1 MIKCLFCRQDLKP
14 TGDRWDY
21 DFDMVDGHYYEC
33 TVCQTK
39 YSTSE
44 RVDHRCGTHYEE
56 EEIDY
61 YAIQQ
66 GNYEV
71 ECYTYPS
78 GSCQVKRLL
87 GPSRANF
94 ICHFSFIPPNLSP
107 QTLLQRI
114 KTWIVFS

>member
-1 MIKCLFCRQDLKP
+1 MKCLFCKQDMEVFRE
-14 TGDRWDY
+14 RWSCDY
-21 DFDMVDGHYYEC
+21 DCADGYEYKC
-33 TVCQTK
+33 DPCQTK
-39 YSTSE
+39 YSTSMHFDYHAE
-44 RVDHRCGTHYEE
+44 KRFEE

-71 ECYTYPS
+71 ECYTYPR

-87 GPSRANF
+87 GPGRANF

-107 QTLLQRI
+107 QTLLERV